1 MSKESPFISVVLSF
15 FNEQESIPELVHRL
29 RAVFATGI
37 ANRYELVFVNDAST
51 DRSIELLR
59 ELAKGHQDI
68 RVINMSRN
76 FGVEACLMAGMAATR
91 GDAAIYL
98 DSDLQ
103 DPPELIA
110 TLVRE
115 WQKDPEV
122 EVVYT
127 RRLSR
132 AGEHPIKMAIT
143 RLGYK
148 FLELSSNVEVVQNAG
163 DYRLLSRR
171 VVNELVRFQEKKPY
185 FRGLVTWIGFKQVEV
200 TYDRDARFAGD
211 TKRPVYSL
219 QVINYFLDSA
229 LISFSDV
236 PLKIALILG
245 FLVSFGA
252 FGWLVGV
259 VVMKIFHLA
268 VPGWAAMMVTM
279 LMLGGVQLMTIGV
292 LGLYI
297 NAIYRETRHRP
308 MYIVKDT
315 IGFDNERKA

>member
-1 MSKESPFISVVLSF
+1 M
-15 FNEQESIPELVHRL
+15 
-29 RAVFATGI
+29 
-37 ANRYELVFVNDAST
+37 
-51 DRSIELLR
+51 
-59 ELAKGHQDI
+59 
-68 RVINMSRN
+68 
-76 FGVEACLMAGMAATR
+76 
-91 GDAAIYL
+91 
-98 DSDLQ
+98 
-103 DPPELIA
+103 
-110 TLVRE
+110 
-115 WQKDPEV
+115 
-122 EVVYT
+122 
-127 RRLSR
+127 
-132 AGEHPIKMAIT
+132 
-143 RLGYK
+143 
-148 FLELSSNVEVVQNAG
+148 
-163 DYRLLSRR
+163 
-171 VVNELVRFQEKKPY
+171 
-185 FRGLVTWIGFKQVEV
+185 
-200 TYDRDARFAGD
+200 
-211 TKRPVYSL
+211 

-268 VPGWAAMMVTM
+268 VHGWAAMMVTM